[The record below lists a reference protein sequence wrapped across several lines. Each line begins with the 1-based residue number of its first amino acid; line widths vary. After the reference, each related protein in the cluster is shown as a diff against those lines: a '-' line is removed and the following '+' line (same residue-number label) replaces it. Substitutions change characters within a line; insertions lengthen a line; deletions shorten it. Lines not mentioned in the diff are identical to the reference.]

1 MLAMIYNQGEVYL
14 PYVESYLTLEQFKN
28 LQSKLEPLRNEYV
41 EQIQQLTK
49 QNVIE
54 PLCGYCQQPM
64 RYRIDKLNSTVYYSC
79 SRKHPKV
86 CISIADMQGSIKTAL
101 TEIINKLDGKLMLKQ
116 SQQQIKQIRQ
126 TVEKELQ
133 SMEREIEGIRR
144 ELLYQEDYQ
153 SNWNQHPKYKKITQL
168 QEEKNKLLQ
177 DLHEREQSLQEN
189 KQIAMQLN
197 KYLSEYLEEN
207 SSLLALM
214 FIEHIFVYRDIVDF
228 EVAKFD
234 YLQDI
239 NEELTYLGGEAI

>member
-1 MLAMIYNQGEVYL
+1 MALHTIPVLENIQK
-14 PYVESYLTLEQFKN
+14 YVSQ
-28 LQSKLEPLRNEYV
+28 LQICR
-41 EQIQQLTK
+41 
-49 QNVIE
+49 
-54 PLCGYCQQPM
+54 
-64 RYRIDKLNSTVYYSC
+64 
-79 SRKHPKV
+79 
-86 CISIADMQGSIKTAL
+86 GSIKTAL

-133 SMEREIEGIRR
+133 SLEREIEGIRR

-168 QEEKNKLLQ
+168 QEEKNNLLQ